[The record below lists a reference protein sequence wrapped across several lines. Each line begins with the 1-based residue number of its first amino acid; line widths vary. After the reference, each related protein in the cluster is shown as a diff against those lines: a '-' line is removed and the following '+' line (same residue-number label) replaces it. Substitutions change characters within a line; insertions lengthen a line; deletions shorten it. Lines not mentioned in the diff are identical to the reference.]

1 MSNTRKTRYSVYN
14 INYHFVWIPKY
25 RRRVLVG
32 DIKSYLTQVL
42 EKTAN
47 ENDIEILN
55 LDIQPDHVHLFVS
68 APSRY
73 SPAWLINTFKG
84 VTSRRL
90 RERFP
95 HLRQLHPKSLWT
107 RTYYVGTAGHLSAE
121 TIQRYI
127 EEAQDE

>member
-68 APSRY
+68 APPR
-73 SPAWLINTFKG
+73 
-84 VTSRRL
+84 
-90 RERFP
+90 
-95 HLRQLHPKSLWT
+95 
-107 RTYYVGTAGHLSAE
+107 
-121 TIQRYI
+121 
-127 EEAQDE
+127 